1 MIEQLRK
8 DFPLLQTHIDEQPL
22 CYFDSAATTQKPQC
36 VIDAVNKFYRQD
48 NANVHRGAHTLSA
61 AATTQ
66 YESVRNKLAQ
76 FLNVSQ
82 REIVWTKG
90 ATESLNLIAYGLS
103 EKLNP
108 NDVIL
113 ISPLEHHAN
122 IVPWQQVAHR
132 TGAKLELLPVSKQ
145 GILDLEASKTLISA
159 KKPKILS
166 ICHASNALG
175 NIHDVAALIQ
185 VAKQFDTITVVD
197 GAQSLLHLRPDLSAM
212 GCDFFVFSAHKAL
225 GPTGLGGLFG
235 RYELLNSMPVYQ
247 TGGEM
252 IERVSF
258 SGTTFREA
266 PGKFEPGTPNISGV
280 IGFGA
285 ALDYLDAID
294 ANTLAHHE
302 SSLYHYLV
310 NALKKI
316 DGISIWGDTERNI
329 GVVSFT
335 YKNEHHFDIAT
346 FLNTYGVAVRSG
358 HHCTQPLMDHLSL
371 QGTVRISL
379 AFYNSY
385 QDVDI
390 LIDALKNTI
399 DMLEE

>member
-8 DFPLLQTHIDEQPL
+8 DFPLLHTHIEEQPI
-22 CYFDSAATTQKPQC
+22 CYFDSAATTQKPQS
-36 VIDAVNKFYRQD
+36 VIDAVNKFYQQE

-66 YESVRNKLAQ
+66 YEAVRTKLAD
-76 FLNVSQ
+76 FLNVTSK
-82 REIVWTKG
+82 EIVWTKG
-90 ATESLNLIAYGLS
+90 ATDSLNLIAAGLS
-103 EKLNP
+103 EKLSHD
-108 NDVIL
+108 DVIL

-122 IVPWQQVAHR
+122 IVPWQQIAQK
-132 TGAKLELLPVSKQ
+132 TGAKLEVLPADQQ
-145 GILDLEASKTLISA
+145 GVLDLEAAKQLINTL
-159 KKPKILS
+159 KPKILS
-166 ICHASNALG
+166 VCHASNALG
-175 NIHDVAALIQ
+175 NIHDVAALITT
-185 VAKQFDTITVVD
+185 AKPYNTITIVD

-235 RYELLNSMPVYQ
+235 RYELLNDMPVYQ

-258 SGTTFREA
+258 SGTTFRDA

-285 ALDYLDAID
+285 ALDYLNSVDA
-294 ANTLAHHE
+294 AALSKYE
-302 SSLYHYLV
+302 QGLYHYLLS
-310 NALKKI
+310 ALKAI
-316 DGISIWGDTERNI
+316 DGIKVWGDTEHNI

-335 YKNEHHFDIAT
+335 YKDEHHFDIAT

-358 HHCTQPLMDHLSL
+358 HHCTQPLMEHLSL
-371 QGTVRISL
+371 SGTVRVSL

-385 QDVDI
+385 NDVDTF
-390 LIDALKNTI
+390 IDALKDTI

>member
-8 DFPLLQTHIDEQPL
+8 DFPLLHTQVDEQTL
-22 CYFDSAATTQKPQC
+22 CYFDSAATTQKPQS
-36 VIDAVNKFYRQD
+36 VIDAVNKFYQQE

-66 YESVRNKLAQ
+66 YEAVRTKLAD
-76 FLNVSQ
+76 FLNVAAK
-82 REIVWTKG
+82 EVVWTKG
-90 ATESLNLIAYGLS
+90 ATDSLNLIAYGLS
-103 EKLNP
+103 DKLNKE
-108 NDVIL
+108 DIIL

-122 IVPWQQVAHR
+122 IVPWQQAAHR
-132 TGAKLELLPVSKQ
+132 TGARIETLPISPQ
-145 GILDLEASKTLISA
+145 GILDLEASKQLIKTLQ
-159 KKPKILS
+159 PKILS
-166 ICHASNALG
+166 VCHASNALG
-175 NIHDVAALIQ
+175 NIHDVASLIDI
-185 VAKQFDTITVVD
+185 ASRCGTITVVD
-197 GAQSLLHLRPDLSAM
+197 GAQSFLHLRPDLTAL

-225 GPTGLGGLFG
+225 GPTGVGGLFG
-235 RYELLNSMPVYQ
+235 RYELLNDMPVYQ

-258 SGTTFREA
+258 SGTTFRDA

-285 ALDYLDAID
+285 ALDYLNAID
-294 ANTLAHHE
+294 DSALAHYE
-302 SSLYHYLV
+302 QCLYRYLV
-310 NALKKI
+310 DALSDIGGVK
-316 DGISIWGDTERNI
+316 IWGDIKQNI

-335 YKNEHHFDIAT
+335 YKDEHHFDIAT

-358 HHCTQPLMDHLSL
+358 HHCTQPLMEHLSL
-371 QGTVRISL
+371 SGTVRVSL

-385 QDVDI
+385 QDIDTF
-390 LIDALKNTI
+390 IDALKDTI

>member
-8 DFPLLQTHIDEQPL
+8 DFPLLHTHVDEQPI
-22 CYFDSAATTQKPQC
+22 CYFDSAATTQKPQS
-36 VIDAVNKFYRQD
+36 VINAVNKFYQQD

-61 AATTQ
+61 AATSH
-66 YESVRNKLAQ
+66 YESIRGKLAR
-76 FLNVSQ
+76 FLNVTPE
-82 REIVWTKG
+82 EIVWTKG
-90 ATESLNLIAYGLS
+90 ATDSLNLIAYGLS
-103 EKLNP
+103 EKLTQD
-108 NDVIL
+108 DVIL
-113 ISPLEHHAN
+113 VSPLEHHAN
-122 IVPWQQVAHR
+122 IVPWQQAALK
-132 TGAKLELLPVSKQ
+132 TGAKLEVLPVNEQ
-145 GILDLEASKTLISA
+145 GILELENAKRLIH
-159 KKPKILS
+159 KVKPKILS

-175 NIHDVAALIQ
+175 NIHDVAALIE
-185 VAKQFDTITVVD
+185 VAKQHDTITVID

-212 GCDFFVFSAHKAL
+212 GCDFFVFSAHKTL

-235 RYELLNSMPVYQ
+235 RYELLNNMPVYQ

-258 SGTTFREA
+258 GGTTFRDA

-285 ALDYLDAID
+285 ALDYLNAID
-294 ANTLAHHE
+294 ANALADYE
-302 SSLYHYLV
+302 QNLYQYLV
-310 NALKKI
+310 SALQKI
-316 DGISIWGDTERNI
+316 DGIKIWGDTIHNI
-329 GVVSFT
+329 GIVSFT
-335 YKNEHHFDIAT
+335 YKDEHHFDIAT

-358 HHCTQPLMDHLSL
+358 HHCTQPLMAHLSL
-371 QGTVRISL
+371 QGTVRVSL

-385 QDVDI
+385 QDVDT